1 METDYE
7 QKINKIREQFSLR
20 EREIEEIQQRY
31 MPAMDSD
38 ILRLKLLSEI
48 EEPHR
53 KAIEMKNR
61 QIEDLETNI
70 FGLRRNLEN
79 IRADQDS
86 LKTA

>member
-1 METDYE
+1 
-7 QKINKIREQFSLR
+7 
-20 EREIEEIQQRY
+20 

-53 KAIEMKNR
+53 KAIELKNR
-61 QIEDLETNI
+61 QIEELETNI

-79 IRADQDS
+79 IRADYDS

>member
-1 METDYE
+1 
-7 QKINKIREQFSLR
+7 
-20 EREIEEIQQRY
+20 

-53 KAIEMKNR
+53 KAIELKNR

-79 IRADQDS
+79 IRAD
-86 LKTA
+86 